1 MWAGF
6 SSCTICLLASTLKE
20 TNSSHTIKPMKIYEK
35 LKMICK
41 HLVHGRGICEEN
53 FAIALR
59 EYTFSKKGDAGGY
72 HFYRYR

>member
-6 SSCTICLLASTLKE
+6 SSCTICLLASTLKQ

-41 HLVHGRGICEEN
+41 HLVHGRQEDAHE
-53 FAIALR
+53 FLR
-59 EYTFSKKGDAGGY
+59 YVMATITEASDA
-72 HFYRYR
+72 FFLFF

>member
-6 SSCTICLLASTLKE
+6 SSCTICLLASTLKQ

-41 HLVHGRGICEEN
+41 HLVHGRQEDAHE
-53 FAIALR
+53 FLR
-59 EYTFSKKGDAGGY
+59 YVMATIREASDA
-72 HFYRYR
+72 FFLFF